1 MTVSTYAGDCPVA
14 DALRQ
19 RERRLFGPSK
29 FDALSD
35 EQIIEMIA
43 EDRRLDNLEA
53 KMPGLSLKTKE
64 RAEDILEV
72 LEGDPLT
79 TDEIAVLL
87 DGKHKTNH
95 LATTL
100 KQLVKIGIVQGRLD
114 DAPSPRDRRL
124 VWWRESRD

>member
-1 MTVSTYAGDCPVA
+1 MTMSTYVDACPVA

-19 RERRLFGPSK
+19 RERRLFGPSQ
-29 FDALSD
+29 FDRLSD

-43 EDRRLDNLEA
+43 AERRLDDLEI

-72 LEGDPLT
+72 LEEEPMT
-79 TDEIAVLL
+79 TEGIAILL
-87 DGKHKTNH
+87 DGKHPTNH
-95 LATTL
+95 LTTTL

-124 VWWRESRD
+124 VWWRERGE